1 MKRTFSLVTAFVLAS
16 LSTFAQDK
24 PAEKAPES
32 PWKKKTEFG
41 LNFNQGS
48 FSNSWT
54 GGGVNSI
61 AFAGFFNAK
70 GEYNKGK
77 TNWVNDFQAQYGVIS
92 NKGQSARKSIDR
104 IFFDTKLSHKLNP
117 KWNLFGSLNFL
128 SQFNSGYAYATT
140 AAGAETRTLISNL
153 FAPAFITEAFG
164 LEYKPNVHFNMQ
176 FAPLSMRQTIVA
188 DKELYKTFPKNYGV
202 TQGKTLRNEIGL
214 LQVVTNIDQD
224 IAKNVNLKLRHQLF
238 ISYSDIAAMDNRIDA
253 QITAKVNKYL
263 NVTLGTIMIYD
274 QDQSFDIQFAQN
286 LGIGFLYS
294 F

>member
-1 MKRTFSLVTAFVLAS
+1 MAS
-16 LSTFAQDK
+16 FLGANAQDK
-24 PAEKAPES
+24 APVAPAAPVS

-61 AFAGFFNAK
+61 AFAGFFNSK
-70 GEYNKGK
+70 GEYTQGK
-77 TNWVNDFQAQYGVIS
+77 TNWVNDFQAQYGVLS

-104 IFFDTKLSHKLNP
+104 IFFDTKLAHKISA

-128 SQFNSGYAYATT
+128 SQFNSGYAYGTT
-140 AAGAETRTLISNL
+140 AAGAETRTLISGL
-153 FAPAFITEAFG
+153 FAPAFITEAVGF
-164 LEYKPNVHFNMQ
+164 EYKPNDRFNMQ

-188 DKELYKTFPKNYGV
+188 DNTLYKTFPKNYGV
-202 TQGKTLRNEIGL
+202 EQGKTIRNEVGL
-214 LQVVTNIDQD
+214 LQVVTNLNQD
-224 IAKNVNLKLRHQLF
+224 IAKNVGLKFRHQLF
-238 ISYSDIAAMDNRIDA
+238 ITYDDVKAMDNRIDA

-263 NVTLGTIMIYD
+263 NVSFGTIIIYD
-274 QDQSFDIQFAQN
+274 QDQSYDIQFAQN
-286 LGIGFLYS
+286 LGVGFLYT